1 MKKLQT
7 LFALIACLSFFGCGN
22 DLNADSSLV
31 PAIEVPGASAKPMAY
46 AKIIALPKLIQK
58 AVEVVNAV
66 KPGPE
71 SAMLP
76 MVVGLALGD
85 ASLSSVDPD
94 APVTVFIF
102 DDFKKGEPTFVLA
115 MNLESDSPIKK
126 QAETVGL
133 KTIEEDGWTL
143 ATMSPDLFD
152 EVTDWSSIL
161 SFAEKDLEEDL
172 EAGVL
177 LDTFWNELP
186 TIKDSITQELG
197 SSGMDSM
204 LHLFLDE
211 VANLEATKIE
221 LSLSAEEIMMRATVS
236 AKEETELHALFSSQ
250 PSSPDPE
257 ILKYVPSGGWM
268 DLVVNLDSASFL
280 KYFEQIVGLVEEKS
294 ENTELKE
301 MLASYLSLIRDSIK
315 LYDGQVAMSYRVS
328 EDGNPMDLVG
338 VANTQASASELRELV
353 KKSTGFTQKLS
364 ADSEL
369 LGSTGLKYDFEFEDV
384 EPIDGIDVLRFGM
397 DMEGEGPLGQQ
408 LEASPFS
415 NVNMHFAIY
424 EGKYLSA
431 TKREEL
437 AKILKAIK
445 ADQPLEN
452 NLAGQITLTKGD
464 ALAWRLDVVSYARM
478 VMSMVSLG
486 GENPLREMM
495 DGLLELKIPPVT
507 GKVSLGK
514 GRLSSEMR
522 IPVKSIK
529 AGFDYF
535 ESATQSAFEGPGD
548 FELEEPSIGLPEAT
562 DFEREE

>member
-22 DLNADSSLV
+22 DTDSDLV
-31 PAIEVPGASAKPMAY
+31 PVIEVPGASAKPMAY

-85 ASLSSVDPD
+85 ASLSSVDSE

-102 DDFKKGEPTFVLA
+102 DDFKKGDPTFVLA
-115 MNLESDSPIKK
+115 MKLEPDSPIKK

-161 SFAEKDLEEDL
+161 SFAEKDPEEDL

-211 VANLEATKIE
+211 VANLEATKVE
-221 LSLSAEEIMMRATVS
+221 FSMSAEEIMMRATVS

-280 KYFEQIVGLVEEKS
+280 KYFDKLVGLVEEKP

-301 MLASYLSLIRDSIK
+301 MLASYLSLLRDSIK

-353 KKSTGFTQKLS
+353 KKSIGFTQKLS
-364 ADSEL
+364 ANSEL
-369 LGSTGLKYDFEFEDV
+369 LGSTGLKYDFEFEDA
-384 EPIDGIDVLRFGM
+384 EPIDGIEVLRFGM

-437 AKILKAIK
+437 AKILKALK

-452 NLAGQITLTKGD
+452 NLAGQITLSEGD

-486 GENPLREMM
+486 GENPLGEMM
-495 DGLLELKIPPVT
+495 DGLAELKIPPLT
-507 GKVSLGK
+507 GRVSLGK

-535 ESATQSAFEGPGD
+535 EQATQAAFEEPGQID
-548 FELEEPSIGLPEAT
+548 FEEPSIRT
-562 DFEREE
+562 DSGREE

>member
-22 DLNADSSLV
+22 DTDSDLV
-31 PAIEVPGASAKPMAY
+31 PVIEVPGASSKPMAY

-85 ASLSSVDPD
+85 ASLSSVDSE

-102 DDFKKGEPTFVLA
+102 DDFKKGDPTFVLA
-115 MNLESDSPIKK
+115 MKLEPDSPIKK

-161 SFAEKDLEEDL
+161 SFAEKDPEEDL

-211 VANLEATKIE
+211 VANLEATKVE
-221 LSLSAEEIMMRATVS
+221 FSMSAEEIMMRATVS

-280 KYFEQIVGLVEEKS
+280 KYFDKLVGLVEEKP

-301 MLASYLSLIRDSIK
+301 MLASYLSLLRDGIK

-353 KKSTGFTQKLS
+353 KKSIGFTQKLS
-364 ADSEL
+364 ANSEL
-369 LGSTGLKYDFEFEDV
+369 LGSTGLKYDFEFEDA
-384 EPIDGIDVLRFGM
+384 EPIDGIEVLRFGM

-437 AKILKAIK
+437 AKILKALK

-452 NLAGQITLTKGD
+452 NLAGQITLSEGD

-486 GENPLREMM
+486 GENPLGEMM
-495 DGLLELKIPPVT
+495 DGLAELKIPPLT
-507 GKVSLGK
+507 GRVSLGK

-535 ESATQSAFEGPGD
+535 EQATQAAFEEPGQID
-548 FELEEPSIGLPEAT
+548 FEEPSIRT
-562 DFEREE
+562 DSGREE